1 MGRSVLPLL
10 LAAAAGLPAA
20 ASAAP
25 AAAAWTVVQRLHAC
39 EINQPDQATGDLPT
53 FSRPFRGET
62 QAYIPVARSIRGLQ
76 PFKVSRATLRSGPN
90 KVPVQASLVVVI
102 ETRVGGRDPQQI
114 VTLRLDD
121 AGQRSFRTLLGAPA
135 ADIVLNGKIVGQAPL
150 PPVAAWEEADRCL
163 ERVGQ
168 ALLTASPPP
177 GPGGVA
183 PPRDKPLPQQA
194 PSRWLHSDTY
204 PVAAMRNKAQ
214 GDTRVSV
221 TVDRYGYP
229 TACRVLQSAGHGA
242 LDAASCDLILK
253 RGRFF
258 PALDKAGAATG
269 GEWETIVRWRLGA
282 D

>member
-10 LAAAAGLPAA
+10 LAAVAGLPAA

-25 AAAAWTVVQRLHAC
+25 AEAAWTVVQRLHAC
-39 EINQPDQATGDLPT
+39 EINQLDHPTGDLPT
-53 FSRPFRGET
+53 FSRPFRGEA
-62 QAYIPVARSIRGLQ
+62 QAYIPLARPIRGLQ
-76 PFKVSRATLRSGPN
+76 PFKVSRATLRSGSN

-135 ADIVLNGKIVGQAPL
+135 ADIVLNGKIVAQAPL
-150 PPVAAWEEADRCL
+150 PPIAVWEEADRCL

-194 PSRWLHSDTY
+194 PSRWLHSDSY
-204 PVAAMRNKAQ
+204 PVAAMRKKAQ
-214 GDTRVSV
+214 GATRVSV

-229 TACRVLQSAGHGA
+229 TACRVLQ
-242 LDAASCDLILK
+242 
-253 RGRFF
+253 
-258 PALDKAGAATG
+258 
-269 GEWETIVRWRLGA
+269 
-282 D
+282 